1 MIFTISIRVDVKR
14 RLNAP
19 YQREQSQLEKLRR
32 ALKPEEFAAAM
43 VNITDRWLIGL
54 YWTYKFYM
62 TIVLW

>member
-1 MIFTISIRVDVKR
+1 VNVYNLYHGLCEFFTRLDLNFTLSIRVDVKR

-43 VNITDRWLIGL
+43 VNITDR
-54 YWTYKFYM
+54 
-62 TIVLW
+62 